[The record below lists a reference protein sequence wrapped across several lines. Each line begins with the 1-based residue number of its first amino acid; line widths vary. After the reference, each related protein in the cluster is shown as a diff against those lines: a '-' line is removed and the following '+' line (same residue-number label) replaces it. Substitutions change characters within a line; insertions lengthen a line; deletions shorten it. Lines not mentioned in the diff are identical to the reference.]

1 MIIFPGGIMSLRKV
15 LFLVAM
21 LFVFLGYLGAQEVFA
36 AKERKPVSK
45 SSDQRFSDYGDGTI
59 LDSKTGL
66 MWMKKDYWLLEG
78 RHLNWYK
85 AKEFLQKVNHKKYF
99 GYSDWRL
106 PTPDE
111 AITLYERRKRNRD
124 KDGDYFFIDRI
135 FPKGSGWSTWTS
147 KEKGQQAVV
156 ISYKDQGGR
165 EFQDKIN
172 GPDAFLRLV
181 RDPKK

>member
-1 MIIFPGGIMSLRKV
+1 MSLRKV
-15 LFLVAM
+15 LLLSAV
-21 LFVFLGYLGAQEVFA
+21 LFFILGYFNSQEVFA

-45 SSDQRFSDYGDGTI
+45 SSDLRFLDYGDGTV
-59 LDSKTGL
+59 LDSKTDL
-66 MWMKKDYWLLEG
+66 MWMKKDYWQLEG

-99 GYSDWRL
+99 GYADWRL

-111 AITLYERRKRNRD
+111 AITLYERRKRNAD
-124 KDGDYFFIDRI
+124 KDGDHFFIDRI
-135 FPKGSGWSTWTS
+135 FPKGAGWSTWTN

-156 ISYKDQGGR
+156 VSYKDQGGK